1 MTIAYT
7 VFKSNLYSFD
17 HLHEM
22 TMYCGI
28 SIIPGNS
35 ELIKRETLGV
45 PVALLQVTCP

>member
-28 SIIPGNS
+28 SITS
-35 ELIKRETLGV
+35 
-45 PVALLQVTCP
+45 LLRILS